1 MASGVSSALLGL
13 LILLT
18 ARWRLGYAMLVGA
31 PWWTGVIST
40 VAGMLITAVRRSPN
54 KSTRSV
60 SGVTVILLVN
70 CLVSLV
76 MSVLTAIVNCRNLEC
91 CAVRPPV
98 KMVVIHAN
106 QPAPPNLA
114 SIFSSIPAPTPASDG
129 PQRRHVPRSTGQPEG
144 FGPSGLIEKSRQDFG
159 DGVGGGG
166 DWWVTFPWSHSSP
179 WVPPSSSSLVTSR
192 PLLPSAS
199 GHS

>member
-1 MASGVSSALLGL
+1 MKTFGQMASGVSSALLGL

-31 PWWTGVIST
+31 PWWTGVI
-40 VAGMLITAVRRSPN
+40 
-54 KSTRSV
+54 RSV